1 MRILII
7 AQSRTG
13 STVFSKWLSKELNY
27 YWLNEPF
34 NSNIKSEIDKIF
46 TEKNIVCKI
55 CVKEIESNFIGRQN
69 IKIKNINDLLLLTW
83 DKIFVLTRND
93 SYDQAI
99 SKVWASLN
107 NKWHSNY
114 EITDKWAHANKK
126 HIEKCYEELVF
137 EKKQINLINSTQI
150 TYEGIYETGYDLQ
163 KVCSMIGINKMNYFN
178 DLSLKNRYRGGH
190 IVQNNKLI

>member
-13 STVFSKWLSKELNY
+13 STVFSKWLSKELNHQ
-27 YWLNEPF
+27 WSNEQF
-34 NSNIKSEIDKIF
+34 NSNIKFEIDKVF

-55 CVKEIESNFIGRQN
+55 CVKEIENNFIERQN

-83 DKIFVLTRND
+83 DNIFILTRND

-107 NKWHSNY
+107 NKWHDNY
-114 EITDKWAHANKK
+114 EITQDWLQQNKK

-137 EKKQINLINSTQI
+137 EKKQI
-150 TYEGIYETGYDLQ
+150 D
-163 KVCSMIGINKMNYFN
+163 
-178 DLSLKNRYRGGH
+178 
-190 IVQNNKLI
+190 